1 MAGKTPSSFRDYKQY
16 ARQPRVQYMEESFEK
31 GMSYTNTPLQSGFNR
46 MLLNYDLKESGES
59 LAPRNGI
66 QVMDLAIFAPDA
78 TDPLLYGEGRV
89 VSGSK
94 SCQEDNGKA
103 YRQVLTG
110 TAGDVERAGTG
121 LYEGTGSILT
131 VPEDSNIVWDIPDIN
146 LKHMTRQPMQGE
158 SEVIYFRRP
167 DKAQIHNI
175 PLEDLGII
183 SKHVGQ
189 FAFGNNY
196 YYFTGPQ
203 KLKRTVRDGEE
214 YKAEL
219 VPVREVTPKEAVFY
233 GYNMLKANPYTFA
246 NTSFSGN
253 IQLLGMLPYD
263 ENDKLVMFP
272 QMNQTLNLEC
282 FYSGNAAN
290 KYKFQW
296 EWKEPSSALWAL
308 MATQE
313 LELTGL
319 PRLKVS
325 FSPPQKQL
333 MVRLSAFKWN
343 GSAYDTVVES
353 VLTVG
358 FNFDKN
364 SYGSTANLSVETYDL
379 STATGMTSWKNRLF
393 LYGLAKDPTILF
405 SSDINDPGYF
415 PYPNNIE
422 TFDEPIIHAVPYM
435 DNLLVFTASKIHMLT
450 LSADGM
456 SWTKKTLQGNM
467 DIKEWD
473 VHLIQIVK
481 NMVFFKSG
489 NYYYMV
495 VPKANSLTGELT
507 IAPISKPVESLL
519 DNFLQVTQGL
529 LRDIYDYADT
539 LTLVHYY
546 NFLDY
551 EDVHNVYA
559 FQTTAGVLVNVDLLY
574 NTVLRVWRVHI
585 YESQNLLQPY
595 KQDATKQGSL
605 INLVKIRQNI
615 GGVETD
621 VHGLQFHQFDK
632 KEVHDIYFP
641 DGFKVLEASGAPVVT
656 DDLGASL
663 AVLHRFKNYQMLD
676 VGYREQLSDYNKRF
690 REMQMKFNNTSQKTL
705 NFQTEF
711 TLDGDVRHGFYTY
724 VTHHETDPLDP
735 NYGLISLERVP
746 VIGPESPSIPGNTLL
761 GEDAQDL
768 GAWTLDNSQFPENV
782 LWKVR
787 IPISGKGY
795 APKMRLLSFNEEN
808 YELLN
813 VIWVFRMMNSR

>member
-1 MAGKTPSSFRDYKQY
+1 MAGNKSSFRDFKQY
-16 ARQPRVQYMEESFEK
+16 ARQPRVQYMEEAFDK
-31 GMSYTNTPLQSGFNR
+31 GMNYTNTPLETGFNR
-46 MLLNYDLKESGES
+46 LLFNYDLKESGES
-59 LAPRNGI
+59 LAPRSGV
-66 QVMDLAIFAPDA
+66 QVMDLAVY
-78 TDPLLYGEGRV
+78 PLDGTPLSYDEGRV
-89 VSGSK
+89 ISGSK
-94 SCQEDNGKA
+94 ACIEDNGKA
-103 YRQVLTG
+103 YRQILTG
-110 TAGDVERAGTG
+110 IASDTERAGTG
-121 LYEGTGSILT
+121 LYTGEGSVLT
-131 VPEDSNIVWDIPDIN
+131 VQEESNVTWEIPDVT
-146 LKHMTRQPMQGE
+146 LKHMTREPLQGE
-158 SEVIYFRRP
+158 GEVIYFRRP

-175 PLEDLGII
+175 PLADLGVI
-183 SKHVGQ
+183 SKHVGT

-196 YYFTGPQ
+196 YYFAGPQ
-203 KLKRTVRDGEE
+203 KLKRTVRSEEE
-214 YKAEL
+214 YVPEL
-219 VPVREVTPKEAVFY
+219 LPIREVTPKEAVFY

-246 NTSFSGN
+246 NTAYSGN
-253 IQLLGMLPYD
+253 IQLQGMLPYD
-263 ENDKLVMFP
+263 ENNNLVMFP
-272 QMNQTLNLEC
+272 QMNQTLTLEC
-282 FYSGNAAN
+282 FYAGNAAN

-319 PRLKVS
+319 PRLKVE

-333 MVRLSAFKWN
+333 MVRLSAYKWN
-343 GSAYDTVVES
+343 GTAYDTVVET

-364 SYGSTANLSVETYDL
+364 SYGSTANLNVETYDL

-422 TFDEPIIHAVPYM
+422 TFDEPIIHATPYM

-450 LSADGM
+450 LSQDGM

-473 VHLIQIVK
+473 VHLIQVVK

-507 IAPISKPVESLL
+507 IAPIAKPIENLL
-519 DNFLQVTQGL
+519 DNFSQVVAGI
-529 LRDIYDYADT
+529 LRDIYNYTEETT
-539 LTLVHYY
+539 LLHYY

-551 EDVHNVYA
+551 EDVHNVYV
-559 FQTTAGVLVNVDLLY
+559 FQTTEGVLVNVDLLY
-574 NTVLRVWRVHI
+574 NTILRVWRVHL
-585 YESQNLLQPY
+585 YESQNILQPY

-605 INLVKIRQNI
+605 VSLVKLYQNI
-615 GGVETD
+615 GTTETE
-621 VHGLQFHQFDK
+621 VHGIQFHQFDK
-632 KEVHDIYFP
+632 KEVHDLYFP
-641 DGFKVLEASGAPVVT
+641 NGFHVLEASGAPVTT
-656 DDLGASL
+656 DDWGASL
-663 AVLHRFKNYQMLD
+663 AAIHVFKNYQMLD
-676 VGYREQLSDYNKRF
+676 VGYREHLSDYNKRY

-705 NFQTEF
+705 HFQTEF
-711 TLDGDVRHGFYTY
+711 TLDGDVRHSFYTY
-724 VTHHETDPLDP
+724 VAHHETDPLDP
-735 NYGLISLERVP
+735 NYGLLSLERVP
-746 VIGPESPSIPGNTLL
+746 VIGPTSPDIPGNTLL
-761 GEDAQDL
+761 GEHAEDT